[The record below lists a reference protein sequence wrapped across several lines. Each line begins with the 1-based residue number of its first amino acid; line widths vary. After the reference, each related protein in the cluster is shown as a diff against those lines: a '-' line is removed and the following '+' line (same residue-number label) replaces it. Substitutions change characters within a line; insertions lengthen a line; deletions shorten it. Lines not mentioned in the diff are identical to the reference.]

1 MADFSIRQDDA
12 TGPEIK
18 ALIALHLA
26 AAQADT
32 AAAFR
37 YALGLEA
44 LRAPDVTLWSLW
56 EGSALLGC
64 AALKDLGG
72 DDGEVKS
79 MRTDPAHLRR
89 GVAARLL
96 GHVIAEARARG
107 WHRLN
112 LETGTTASY
121 SPAHALYRR
130 FGFVDCNPYADYVD
144 SPHNRFMT
152 LAITDLCRSNAVEAG
167 L

>member
-1 MADFSIRQDDA
+1 MADFSIKQDDA
-12 TGPEIK
+12 TGPEIT
-18 ALIALHLA
+18 ALISLHLA
-26 AAQADT
+26 AAQAST

-56 EGSALLGC
+56 QGPVLLGC

-72 DDGEVKS
+72 GEGEVKS
-79 MRTDPAHLRR
+79 MRTDPAHLRK

-96 GHVIAEARARG
+96 GNIIAEARGRG

-112 LETGTTASY
+112 LETGTAASY
-121 SPAHALYRR
+121 IPAYALYSR
-130 FGFVDCNPYADYVD
+130 FGFVDCGPYADYVD

-152 LAITDLCRSNAVEAG
+152 LAITDADGSDSVAV
-167 L
+167 